1 MTVNAN
7 VFVRK
12 DTVVTLEREPSYT
25 AISIRNSSMVGSQAV
40 LFFQSEEVLQKF
52 IAVINANKDVEE
64 V

>member
-7 VFVRK
+7 VFVRE

-25 AISIRNSSMVGSQAV
+25 AISIRNPQRVGSQAV
-40 LFFQSEEVLQKF
+40 LFFASEEVLQKF